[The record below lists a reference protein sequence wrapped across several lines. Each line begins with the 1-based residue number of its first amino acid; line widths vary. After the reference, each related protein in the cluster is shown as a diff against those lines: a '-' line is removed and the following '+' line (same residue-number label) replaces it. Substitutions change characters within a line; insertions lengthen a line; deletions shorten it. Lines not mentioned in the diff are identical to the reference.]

1 MLSAAKVKAGC
12 TKSRYTP
19 ELFLLKN
26 ANRFISYNETAC
38 ARLPVEAGHEVI
50 EAQ

>member
-1 MLSAAKVKAGC
+1 MLSAAKVKLGC

-26 ANRFISYNETAC
+26 ANLTIPYNGSAC
-38 ARLPVEAGHEVI
+38 ARLPAGVGHEVTV
-50 EAQ
+50 AQ

>member
-1 MLSAAKVKAGC
+1 MLSAAKVKLGC

-26 ANRFISYNETAC
+26 ANLAIPYNGSTYV
-38 ARLPVEAGHEVI
+38 RLPAGVGHEVI
-50 EAQ
+50 VAQ

>member
-26 ANRFISYNETAC
+26 ANRTILYNGSTC
-38 ARLPVEAGHEVI
+38 ARLPAGVDHEVI

>member
-12 TKSRYTP
+12 TKSRYTL

-26 ANRFISYNETAC
+26 ANLIIPYNGSAC
-38 ARLPVEAGHEVI
+38 ARLPVEVGHEVI